1 MHNVTFNPGSPTRTV
16 LVRGGVEMRARKHF
30 QFSKR

>member
-1 MHNVTFNPGSPTRTV
+1 MNSVAFNPGSPTHTV
-16 LVRGGVEMRARKHF
+16 LVCGGVEMRARKHF